1 MPGQHQVISGADVG
15 QWQWM
20 TAYKEI
26 ADKLQDMVSSMPLQ
40 ALLEQCSAKRLMGLP
55 EIKRARTL
63 PMTYAIS
70 LMRSDKKKFGYSVR
84 TQEDFLKAKRIFGI
98 N

>member
-1 MPGQHQVISGADVG
+1 MTVPMPGQHQVISGATSA
-15 QWQWM
+15 WQWM

-26 ADKLQDMVSSMPLQ
+26 ADKLQDMVSSMPSEPPEH
-40 ALLEQCSAKRLMGLP
+40 AVKHDGAP

-70 LMRSDKKKFGYSVR
+70 LSAAIKKFDIQSG
-84 TQEDFLKAKRIFGI
+84 QEDFLKAKRIFGI